1 MFGSCCTAPA
11 VLEDAAE
18 PPPALA
24 SPALPEPA
32 APEAPDAPAEAT
44 PQASPQAAARAAAA
58 EGAAPSAPEGEP
70 AAAPTRR
77 RVALRVALRG
87 ADLLRSFSKLG
98 RLDPMD
104 PYAVV
109 EFGGKEV
116 HRTAPSF
123 RAHKKPAWDAD
134 FTVVCGDGGHP
145 LSVHVWDR
153 NRFHRH
159 VLCGTAAVPC
169 SGTAGLIDFKLLKK
183 GRPSGHVRLSVS
195 EVFEEEPAVAPAP
208 TPAPPAG
215 DHAADQE
222 ERRPEAEPP
231 APEAAAPEQAAPE
244 EAAPAAAPCLEL
256 LGKWTCVDTWGME
269 DFLKAQKRSF
279 FERKIALSAR
289 WPEWEFKRDGEEI
302 VFLNLTQMG
311 LLTERIVIG
320 REYESVDG
328 QKNQWKVNA
337 SWAPAEAGGCLVQE
351 RAGAQ
356 GCFKEERT
364 VNGDKLDFVLT
375 RDGTSWGR
383 SFVRA

>member
-1 MFGSCCTAPA
+1 
-11 VLEDAAE
+11 
-18 PPPALA
+18 
-24 SPALPEPA
+24 
-32 APEAPDAPAEAT
+32 
-44 PQASPQAAARAAAA
+44 
-58 EGAAPSAPEGEP
+58 
-70 AAAPTRR
+70 
-77 RVALRVALRG
+77 VALRVALRG

-116 HRTAPSF
+116 HRTAPS
-123 RAHKKPAWDAD
+123 RGAHKKPAWDAD
-134 FTVVCGDGGHP
+134 FTVACGDGAQP
-145 LSVHVWDR
+145 FSVHVWDK
-153 NRFHRH
+153 NRFHRD
-159 VLCGTAAVPC
+159 VLCGTADVPC
-169 SGTAGLIDFKLLKK
+169 SGTAGVIDFTLLKK
-183 GRPSGHVRLSVS
+183 GRPSGNVRLSVS
-195 EVFEEEPAVAPAP
+195 EVLEEAPPAVAPVAPAP
-208 TPAPPAG
+208 TLAPSAG
-215 DHAADQE
+215 DRAADQE
-222 ERRPEAEPP
+222 ERPPEAERP
-231 APEAAAPEQAAPE
+231 APEAAAPEQAAPDQV
-244 EAAPAAAPCLEL
+244 APAAAPCLEL

-289 WPEWEFKRDGEEI
+289 WPEWEFKKEGEEI

-337 SWAPAEAGGCLVQE
+337 LWAPAEAGGCLVQE

-356 GCFKEERT
+356 GSFKEERT